1 MSTPRLLTVK
11 GAAEYLAVSTSTIR
25 NWINAGLLPADRVG
39 PRNLIRIKPEDLDKL
54 VH

>member
-25 NWINAGLLPADRVG
+25 NWIAAGLLPADRVG